1 MRAQKKEERRNKQ
14 QTEEIY
20 SIYENSLISS
30 KYKRLLQI
38 SVRVKNKQIWKW
50 SKDIV
55 TQQFIKKI
63 YINNPTTKKK
73 MLL

>member
-38 SVRVKNKQIWKW
+38 SVRVKNKQI
-50 SKDIV
+50 
-55 TQQFIKKI
+55 
-63 YINNPTTKKK
+63 
-73 MLL
+73 